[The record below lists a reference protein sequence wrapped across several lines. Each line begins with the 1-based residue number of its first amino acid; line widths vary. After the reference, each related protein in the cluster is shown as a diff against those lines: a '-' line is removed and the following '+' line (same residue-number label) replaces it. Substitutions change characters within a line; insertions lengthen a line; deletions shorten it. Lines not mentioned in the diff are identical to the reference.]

1 MESLPGHLIFYVAV
15 EVSAEGASNEW
26 LEAVD
31 ALEYEKLKQE
41 KIAGVLRI
49 TIHRGSIPNFV

>member
-31 ALEYEKLKQE
+31 DEVYSALK
-41 KIAGVLRI
+41 
-49 TIHRGSIPNFV
+49 